1 VEKEGPN
8 DKKHQTHRLIDYLKD
23 FDSVFHLHLMLMIL
37 GHVNAL
43 SLYLLRKNQDILGV
57 MLEVKSIKQKF
68 QDIRDDG
75 WESLL
80 EKIYSFCT
88 EHGIPKLD
96 MQEEYVDLHKPRK
109 NQTTLIMNT
118 IDGIA

>member
-1 VEKEGPN
+1 
-8 DKKHQTHRLIDYLKD
+8 
-23 FDSVFHLHLMLMIL
+23 
-37 GHVNAL
+37 
-43 SLYLLRKNQDILGV
+43 
-57 MLEVKSIKQKF
+57 
-68 QDIRDDG
+68 
-75 WESLL
+75 LL